1 MVHIDALEKDAATT
15 INLAH
20 ASDTAIA
27 SLTNDLQEAR
37 AQLRASAAA
46 SLQQFNQASNTTS
59 PTTALLEPEPGLVIT
74 SMDLV
79 AGHSNEEVR
88 GGSHSVVEVK
98 TPHPKRQPPP
108 RPL

>member
-1 MVHIDALEKDAATT
+1 
-15 INLAH
+15 
-20 ASDTAIA
+20 
-27 SLTNDLQEAR
+27 
-37 AQLRASAAA
+37 
-46 SLQQFNQASNTTS
+46 
-59 PTTALLEPEPGLVIT
+59 LEPEPGLELP

-98 TPHPKRQPPP
+98 TPHPKRKPPP